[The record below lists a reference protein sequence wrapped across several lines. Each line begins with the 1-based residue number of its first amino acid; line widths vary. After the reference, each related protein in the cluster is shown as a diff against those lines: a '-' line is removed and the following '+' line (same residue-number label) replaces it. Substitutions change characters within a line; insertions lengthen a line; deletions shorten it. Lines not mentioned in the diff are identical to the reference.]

1 MGLLDLPGAIM
12 VCSVALLAIGCT
24 GEQQKTGAPNG
35 VDLTHLL
42 QSWVHS
48 YEEEPQGQI
57 DVVHWFRPDGFK
69 EFPQSRFRMRYTF
82 RQDGECEWLFL
93 HPGGAHFM
101 KRGTWEEDPQ
111 NSNVILI
118 YDTDGTLME
127 SVSFR
132 IVEIEK
138 DLLRVRRGL
147 ASSEDG

>member
-1 MGLLDLPGAIM
+1 M

-24 GEQQKTGAPNG
+24 GEEEETGAPNDA
-35 VDLTHLL
+35 DLTQLL
-42 QSWVHS
+42 QSWVHLF
-48 YEEEPQGQI
+48 EEEAQGQT
-57 DVVHWFRPDGFK
+57 DAVHWFRPDGFK
-69 EFPQSRFRMRYTF
+69 EFPPSRFRMRYSF

-93 HPGGAHFM
+93 HPGDAHFM
-101 KRGTWEEDPQ
+101 KQGTWEGDPQ

-132 IVEIEK
+132 IVDIAK
-138 DLLRVRRGL
+138 DLLRVRRGR

>member
-1 MGLLDLPGAIM
+1 
-12 VCSVALLAIGCT
+12 
-24 GEQQKTGAPNG
+24 
-35 VDLTHLL
+35 
-42 QSWVHS
+42 
-48 YEEEPQGQI
+48 
-57 DVVHWFRPDGFK
+57 
-69 EFPQSRFRMRYTF
+69 
-82 RQDGECEWLFL
+82 
-93 HPGGAHFM
+93 M